1 MAKYETNPLKIRKK
15 YTQLIRDE
23 LDLEHFSELEQKVV
37 LQIIQA
43 SGSLATLESI
53 RFSENVVDKALEI
66 LDEDFELLCDAESV
80 SCGIKQK
87 YLKEEPI
94 CLIKKASVISQAK
107 SNKCTRSMTAV
118 DSWKPYLSGSI
129 ILIGNEPTALFRL
142 LEIIKESDE
151 DELPAL
157 IIAAPSGFVDATNA
171 KQELWKKHE
180 KLKVPCITLLGSMG
194 GSDVTV
200 AVLNAL
206 LRIHDSLPKD

>member
-1 MAKYETNPLKIRKK
+1 MAKYETNPLKIREK
-15 YTQLIRDE
+15 YTQFIRDE
-23 LDLEHFSELEQKVV
+23 LSLGHLSELEQKVAI
-37 LQIIQA
+37 QMIQA
-43 SGSLATLESI
+43 SGDLSTIESL
-53 RFSENVVDKALEI
+53 RFSEGAVEKVLEV
-66 LDEDFELLCDAESV
+66 LDDDFELLCDAENV
-80 SCGIKQK
+80 ICAVKQK

-107 SNKCTRSMTAV
+107 SNKHTRSMTAV

-151 DELPAL
+151 GDRPAL
-157 IIAAPSGFVDATNA
+157 IIAAPAGFVDAANA

-180 KLKVPCITLLGSMG
+180 KLKISCITLLGSTG

-200 AVLNAL
+200 AALNAL
-206 LRIHDSLPKD
+206 LRIQNGLSKK

>member
-43 SGSLATLESI
+43 SGNLATLESI

-80 SCGIKQK
+80 TCGIKQK